1 MDNLLYMNFML
12 SGCSMLKKLNIFLFY
27 MNTKTEMWFVFDR
40 CQKKIKDKIKNI
52 FNIKQ
57 EAFYEIFEYI
67 NNKYI

>member
-1 MDNLLYMNFML
+1 
-12 SGCSMLKKLNIFLFY
+12 
-27 MNTKTEMWFVFDR
+27 MWFVFDR